1 MDLVSTIDL
10 MKDGDFK
17 GRLAAEY
24 LQITIRADKLEA
36 YMDKFPKSQVF
47 VGVHAGDELMPHQ
60 LMTMLQ
66 YRAALRDRMEAIG
79 INCEE
84 LDIMAR
90 G

>member
-10 MKDGDFK
+10 MRDGDFK

-24 LQITIRADKLEA
+24 
-36 YMDKFPKSQVF
+36 
-47 VGVHAGDELMPHQ
+47 Q

-66 YRAALRDRMEAIG
+66 YRAALRDRMKSIG
-79 INCEE
+79 IDCGE

>member
-10 MKDGDFK
+10 MRDGDFK

-24 LQITIRADKLEA
+24 
-36 YMDKFPKSQVF
+36 
-47 VGVHAGDELMPHQ
+47 Q

-66 YRAALRDRMEAIG
+66 YRAALRDRMKSIG
-79 INCEE
+79 IDCGE

-90 G
+90 GVEYGI